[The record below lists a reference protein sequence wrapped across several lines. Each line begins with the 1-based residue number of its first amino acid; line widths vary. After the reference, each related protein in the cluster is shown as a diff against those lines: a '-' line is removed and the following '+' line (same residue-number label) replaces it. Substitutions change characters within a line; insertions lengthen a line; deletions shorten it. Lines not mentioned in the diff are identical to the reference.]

1 MDALLQ
7 QSHSETAG
15 VTPDQL
21 TVLIADDHPLIIA
34 GIRRTIEHVEDMH
47 VIGEA
52 QSGAELTQLIER
64 RRPDIVLMDLR
75 MPGVSGTEMIDLIS
89 ERWPD
94 TKTIVLSACD
104 DTPTIESVLG
114 AGASAYV
121 LKTAASLD
129 ITSIIRQAAS
139 GAVVPAPATAAG
151 APRGGR
157 GARRA
162 LADRSRARH
171 PGARG
176 RRHDDGGDQP
186 RALGLRA
193 HDQVPPD
200 QHLSQAGRAQ
210 PRGRGALRPG
220 ARDRLNRAGGQ
231 SSSSAAHRGR
241 TAETTVGPPGRD
253 SI

>member
-15 VTPDQL
+15 VTSGQL

-75 MPGVSGTEMIDLIS
+75 MPGVSGTEMIELIG

-139 GAVVPAPATAAG
+139 GAVVPAPATASARPATAEAPAG
-151 APRGGR
+151 LSLTDRER
-157 GARRA
+157 DILARVA
-162 LADRSRARH
+162 AGMTTAAISRELWVSEHTIKFHLTNIYRK
-171 PGARG
+171 
-176 RRHDDGGDQP
+176 
-186 RALGLRA
+186 LG
-193 HDQVPPD
+193 VP
-200 QHLSQAGRAQ
+200 
-210 PRGRGALRPG
+210 
-220 ARDRLNRAGGQ
+220 NRAGAVRYALEHGI
-231 SSSSAAHRGR
+231 
-241 TAETTVGPPGRD
+241 V
-253 SI
+253 